1 MRLEKKKAVM
11 YRRIEIA
18 KSVGKPKV
26 DATKP
31 PTAGPMMLAME
42 GIIEENRLTV
52 LARICVSLNR
62 NCRRLKLG
70 QKVAMPS
77 P

>member
-1 MRLEKKKAVM
+1 M
-11 YRRIEIA
+11 YSAIEIV
-18 KSVGKPKV
+18 KSVGKPNV

-42 GIIEENRLTV
+42 GIIEENKLTV
-52 LARICVSLNR
+52 LARIHVSLKR

-70 QKVAMPS
+70 QKVAMPN